1 MNAPEQGTTS
11 GGCYCGA
18 ARFRF
23 ASAAASVVH
32 CHCGQ
37 CRRLSGAAFTTWV
50 SVAKESLALSGATA
64 LTAFRVTD
72 NVTRHFCSVCGTHV
86 YTEDLRLPGVL
97 GVPAG
102 AIDGALPAM
111 PTAHYFVSDKAPWH
125 TIADG
130 LRQFGGES
138 GVEPAS

>member
-1 MNAPEQGTTS
+1 MSASKQGTTS

-18 ARFRF
+18 VRLRLD
-23 ASAAASVVH
+23 AAPTSVVH
-32 CHCGQ
+32 CHCSQ

-50 SVAKESLALSGATA
+50 SVSKESLALSGAAA

-72 NVTRHFCSVCGTHV
+72 DVTRHFCKVCGAHI
-86 YTEDLRLPGVL
+86 YTEDARLPAVQGI
-97 GVPAG
+97 PAG
-102 AIDGALPAM
+102 AIDGGLPAT
-111 PTAHYFVSDKAPWH
+111 PTAHYFVGDKAPWH

-138 GVEPAS
+138 GGEPVR